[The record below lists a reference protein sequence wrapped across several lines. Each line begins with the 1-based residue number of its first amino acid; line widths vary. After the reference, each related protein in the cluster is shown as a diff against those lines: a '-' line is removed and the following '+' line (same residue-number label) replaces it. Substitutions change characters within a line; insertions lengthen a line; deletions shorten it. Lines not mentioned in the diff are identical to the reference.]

1 MISQEQNDLM
11 TRVGP
16 GTPGGKLLRNYWQP
30 IALVDELQG
39 PRPVLARKLL
49 GEEFVLFKDEK
60 GRYGLLDRRCPHR
73 QADLAYGRRE
83 DGGLR
88 CTFHGWLFDVNGQC
102 LETPAEP
109 EGSKLHQHV
118 KQKSYPVVEKSGII
132 FAWLG
137 AGEPS
142 AFPHFDC
149 FTAPDAYTFAFKGFW
164 DCNWLQALEVGIDPA
179 HASFLHRYFED
190 EDTAES
196 YGKQF
201 RGRPSDSDLP
211 ITKVLREYD
220 RPEITVAK
228 TDYGLRLVTLR
239 KLSETQTH
247 GRSTHILFPQTFVI
261 PMNAEMTITQW
272 HVPVDD
278 TSCYWYSIFTSFTT
292 PVDKKTMREQR
303 LKTYPAPDYKPLQ
316 NRETGWGFNA
326 DEQAKSTFTGM
337 GMDIN
342 IHDQFACESAGP
354 ISDRTKEHL
363 GTSDKGIV
371 LYRRL
376 LVDAIQKVQKGEKPM
391 MVLDAAQASA
401 FTGPPAVDG
410 IGPTGRWDDYY
421 RDTDAQRRRQAPWN
435 IKAA

>member
-16 GTPGGKLLRNYWQP
+16 GTPAGKLLRNYWQP
-30 IALVDELQG
+30 VALVDEFEGQ
-39 PRPVLARKLL
+39 RPVRPIKVL
-49 GEEFVLFKDEK
+49 GEEFVLFRDEK
-60 GRYGLLDRRCPHR
+60 GRYGLLDRKCPHR
-73 QADLAYGRRE
+73 QADLAFGRHE

-88 CTFHGWLFDVNGQC
+88 CAFHGWLFDVNGKC
-102 LETPAEP
+102 LETPGEP
-109 EGSKLHQHV
+109 QGSRMCEHIR
-118 KQKSYPVVEKSGII
+118 QKAYPVQVKSGIV

-149 FTAPDAYTFAFKGFW
+149 FTAPDAYTFAFKGYW

-190 EDTAES
+190 EDTAGS

-201 RGRPSDSDLP
+201 RGKPSDSELP
-211 ITKVLREYD
+211 ITKLLREYD

-228 TDYGLRLVTLR
+228 TDYGIRLLTLR
-239 KLSETQTH
+239 KIDEQQTH

-278 TSCYWYSIFTSFTT
+278 YGCYWFSIFTSFTS

-303 LKTYPAPDYKPLQ
+303 LKTYPAPDYKPIY
-316 NRETGWGFNA
+316 NRENNWGFDA
-326 DEQAKSTFTGM
+326 EQQRKATYTGM
-337 GMDIN
+337 GFDIN
-342 IHDQFACESAGP
+342 IHDQFACESPGRIA
-354 ISDRTKEHL
+354 DRTKENL
-363 GTSDKGIV
+363 GTTDKGIV

-376 LVDAIQKVQKGEKPM
+376 LIDAINKASRGEKALM
-391 MVLDAAQASA
+391 QLNASEAAAL
-401 FTGPPAVDG
+401 TGPPAIDG
-410 IGPTGRWDDYY
+410 IGATGRWEEYY
-421 RDTDAQRRRQAPWN
+421 KEADALRRNRAPWAA
-435 IKAA
+435 KAA

>member
-16 GTPGGKLLRNYWQP
+16 GTPAGKLLRNYWQP
-30 IALVDELQG
+30 VALADELAG
-39 PRPVLARKLL
+39 ERPVKAVRVL
-49 GEEFVLFKDEK
+49 GEDFVLFKAGEAY
-60 GRYGLLDRRCPHR
+60 RLMQRHCPHR
-73 QADLAYGRRE
+73 GADLAYGRIE
-83 DGGLR
+83 ADGLR
-88 CTFHGWLFDVNGQC
+88 CAFHGWKFDAAGRCV
-102 LETPAEP
+102 ETPAEP
-109 EGSKLHQHV
+109 AGSRMCEQIRTVSH
-118 KQKSYPVVEKSGII
+118 PVVDKSGIL

-149 FTAPDAYTFAFKGFW
+149 FTAPSSHTFAFKGYW

-190 EDTAES
+190 EDTTTS

-220 RPEITVAK
+220 RPEITVAR
-228 TDYGLRLVTLR
+228 TDYGIRLVTLR
-239 KLSETQTH
+239 RIDERKTH

-278 TSCYWYSIFTSFTT
+278 QGCYWYSIFTSFTA

-303 LKTYPAPDYKPLQ
+303 LKTYPAPDYRPIHG
-316 NRETGWGFNA
+316 RHDGWGFD
-326 DEQAKSTFTGM
+326 DEEQRTKTYTGM
-337 GMDIN
+337 GFDIN
-342 IHDQFACESAGP
+342 IHDQWACESPGRIA
-354 ISDRTKEHL
+354 DRTKENL
-363 GTSDKGIV
+363 GTTDKGIV

-376 LVDAIQKVQKGEKPM
+376 LVDAIQKAAKGERTLM
-391 MVLDAAQASA
+391 MLDAAQAA
-401 FTGPPAVDG
+401 ALTGPPAVDG

-421 RDTDAQRRRQAPWN
+421 RETDAARRGRAPWSA
-435 IKAA
+435 KAA